1 MDIRGFG
8 GGIIEWFLNKN
19 EMLTGGRWHPS
30 GEQHMRF
37 FDEFLWPKIKDEI
50 NAITKQNTNKRL
62 LI

>member
-1 MDIRGFG
+1 
-8 GGIIEWFLNKN
+8 
-19 EMLTGGRWHPS
+19 
-30 GEQHMRF
+30 MRF